1 MTKHKCNFKTV
12 PRGAKMIS
20 ACAVCGRYE
29 IVATIPRTSEFH
41 RFYIFNDKLTH
52 VNEIAADVGI
62 SAESVRHRYTVDPY
76 WWTAAGKARSA
87 LRLTRRAT
95 FFKQPSLMIKSG
107 IVKAEK
113 MTVIKAMDN
122 RKIGEHEK
130 PLPGWDLLPKNLGLW
145 AGRV

>member
-1 MTKHKCNFKTV
+1 MKEHKCTMATI

-29 IVATIPRTSEFH
+29 IVATIPSTSEFH
-41 RFYIFNDKLTH
+41 RFYLYNDKLTH

-62 SAESVRHRYTVDPY
+62 SAESVRHRYTVDPF
-76 WWTAAGKARSA
+76 WWNDAGKARSA

-95 FFKQPSLMIKSG
+95 FVKQPRLMIKSG

-113 MTVIKAMDN
+113 KTVIKAMDN

-130 PLPGWDLLPKNLGLW
+130 PLPGWCLLPKNLGLW